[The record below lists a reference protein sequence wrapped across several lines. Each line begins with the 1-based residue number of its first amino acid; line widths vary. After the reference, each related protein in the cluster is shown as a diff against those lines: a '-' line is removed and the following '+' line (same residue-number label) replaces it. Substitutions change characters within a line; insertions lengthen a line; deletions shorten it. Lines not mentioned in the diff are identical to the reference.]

1 MMKYTGL
8 SPQNT
13 SSIKPKGKRA
23 PMLFEVKEHSY
34 TFGGFVTRHSY
45 FGETSQKY
53 LTLNPVPLTPENE

>member
-1 MMKYTGL
+1 
-8 SPQNT
+8 
-13 SSIKPKGKRA
+13 
-23 PMLFEVKEHSY
+23 MLFEVKEHSY